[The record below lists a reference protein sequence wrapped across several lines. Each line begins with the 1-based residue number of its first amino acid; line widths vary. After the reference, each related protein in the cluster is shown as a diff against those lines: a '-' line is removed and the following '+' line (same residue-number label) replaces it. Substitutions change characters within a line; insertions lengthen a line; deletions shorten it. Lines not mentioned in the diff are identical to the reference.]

1 MNISDAGKR
10 SGLPPKTIRFYEEIG
25 LITPTRQ
32 ANGYRDF
39 SEEDLHKLAFLRR
52 ARALGFTTEECRQLM
67 GLYTDKKPRQRG
79 CKIAGDGA
87 FGADRRAIGRIAGN
101 APDIGTSGI
110 GLRGRRAAR
119 LPNPVRPCARMTA

>member
-67 GLYTDKKPRQRG
+67 GLYTDKTRASADVKSLATAHA
-79 CKIAGDGA
+79 CAGDA
-87 FGADRRAIGRIAGN
+87 R
-101 APDIGTSGI
+101 PDCPILSD
-110 GLRGRRAAR
+110 LAR
-119 LPNPVRPCARMTA
+119 E

>member
-52 ARALGFTTEECRQLM
+52 ARALGFSTEECRQLM
-67 GLYTDKKPRQRG
+67 GLYTDKARASADVKTLAKAQLDRIDAQLAELQEMRRTLAHLVSA
-79 CKIAGDGA
+79 CAGDQ
-87 FGADRRAIGRIAGN
+87 R
-101 APDIGTSGI
+101 PDCPILSD
-110 GLRGRRAAR
+110 LAQD
-119 LPNPVRPCARMTA
+119 

>member
-67 GLYTDKKPRQRG
+67 GLYTDKSRASADVKSLATAHLARIDAQLAELQEMRRTLAHLVSA
-79 CKIAGDGA
+79 CAGDA
-87 FGADRRAIGRIAGN
+87 R
-101 APDIGTSGI
+101 PDCPILSD
-110 GLRGRRAAR
+110 LAR
-119 LPNPVRPCARMTA
+119 E